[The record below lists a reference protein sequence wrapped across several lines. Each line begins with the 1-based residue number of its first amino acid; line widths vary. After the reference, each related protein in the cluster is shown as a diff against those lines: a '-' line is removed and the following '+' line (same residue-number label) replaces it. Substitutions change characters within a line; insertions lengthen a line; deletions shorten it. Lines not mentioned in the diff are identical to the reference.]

1 MNQKPSITFVKKTKN
16 KAIIKTIIKTIT
28 IDKFHKK
35 ALEKFFFSLNKN
47 IYHTKELSDITC
59 IHIKDYTFNNNTKIL
74 NLEKLK
80 GKLIL
85 ENCIFEGNL
94 NLSEED
100 EFVRYLTLKQKKYFC
115 DIEIINPKING
126 TIHIECANDVTITLL
141 NDINKINL
149 DINYVDTL
157 TINGNDTNTINS
169 LRISRTEKVI
179 INNIK
184 HILDIGEKITTNNLY
199 LNNATL
205 DIKGNMFKNDFKAS
219 KKLKLEN
226 SHIKSEIDLD
236 IIYLF
241 LKNSTITAIEDI
253 YIPSISNIEIED
265 AEEESIL
272 DTSSYIEI
280 QKSIYLDDKSYS
292 STNNNSLILDEKEI
306 NKLRPK
312 YIVRDKKNKNP
323 SWILLSNDFWVD
335 NLIENVINYVE
346 NRVVHIKNYTF
357 LHHTHIEIKSPIKR
371 TLIFEDCCFDGLTI
385 DILNVDI
392 ELINPTCKTNE
403 NIKITCKNNVT
414 VKSKNESTH
423 KIKLKINGAKS
434 FILINDKSI
443 KELALNS
450 EVNYIKDCNSLLIS
464 NNSTHHIILSNS
476 NLIFL
481 LSKINSQI
489 LTLEN
494 SNIYSDNNLIIKNL
508 EAIRANNS
516 RIKANELVIE
526 KLPSIDTTNSYIE
539 ANYIKIGE
547 LTKNIDKEIDL
558 AEFTLIK
565 NELLQKRA
573 YLTYLLKNIKDK
585 TNTQIS
591 NIIEQEEKELQKK
604 IEEEKNKILTKKR
617 NLKNIK
623 LKELQ

>member
-1 MNQKPSITFVKKTKN
+1 MSNKPTITYKRNN
-16 KAIIKTIIKTIT
+16 KIKTIT

-35 ALEKFFFSLNKN
+35 ALEKFFYIRNGKKYESKDLSN
-47 IYHTKELSDITC
+47 INYIR
-59 IHIKDYTFNNNTKIL
+59 IKDYQFNNEISIINLSEFKGKLVLENCTFNNL
-74 NLEKLK
+74 LK
-80 GKLIL
+80 
-85 ENCIFEGNL
+85 
-94 NLSEED
+94 LSEED
-100 EFVRYLTLKQKKYFC
+100 EYNLYIKPLKIGDTC
-115 DIEIINPKING
+115 SLEIINPIIKG
-126 TIHIECANDVTITLL
+126 YIHIESIKDVIITLD
-141 NDINKINL
+141 NEDTKL
-149 DINYVDTL
+149 DLFCKCVDTL

-179 INNIK
+179 INNMK
-184 HILDIGEKITTNNLY
+184 HILDISEKITTNNLY
-199 LNNATL
+199 LNNTTL
-205 DIKGNMFKNDFKAS
+205 YIKENMFKNDFKAS
-219 KKLKLEN
+219 IKINLEN

-236 IIYLF
+236 IRYLV

-253 YIPSISNIEIED
+253 YIPSSSNIKIED
-265 AEEESIL
+265 TEEESIL
-272 DTSSYIEI
+272 DTYSYIEI
-280 QKSIYLDDKSYS
+280 QKSIYIDDRSYS

-312 YIVRDKKNKNP
+312 YMVRDKKDKNP
-323 SWILLSNDFWVD
+323 NWILLSNDFWVD

-357 LHHTHIEIKSPIKR
+357 LPLTRIEIKSPIKR

-385 DILNVDI
+385 DVLNVDI
-392 ELINPTCKTNE
+392 ELINPTSKTNE
-403 NIKITCKNNVT
+403 IIKITGKNNVT
-414 VKSKNESTH
+414 VKSENESTH
-423 KIKLKINGAKS
+423 KIKLKINGARS
-434 FILINDKSI
+434 FSLINDKSI

-464 NNSTHHIILSNS
+464 NNLTHHIILSNS

-481 LSKINSQI
+481 PSLINSQI

-494 SNIYSDNNLIIKNL
+494 SIIYSDNNLTIKNL

-526 KLPSIDTTNSYIE
+526 KLPSIETTNSYIE

-547 LTKNIDKEIDL
+547 LTKIIDTEINLDEI
-558 AEFTLIK
+558 AIEK

-573 YLTYLLKNIKDK
+573 YLTYLLKNLKDK

-591 NIIEQEEKELQKK
+591 NIIKQEEKELQQK
-604 IEEEKNKILTKKR
+604 IEAEQNKILTKKR
-617 NLKNIK
+617 ILNNTK
-623 LKELQ
+623 LEELQ